1 MAKPNKQK
9 EALEEIMRVCVDH
22 ALFAGEDLSQK
33 ELKELDGDE
42 HFVNYIYQQAKD
54 ALK

>member
-1 MAKPNKQK
+1 MTKQNKQK
-9 EALEEIMRVCVDH
+9 EALEEILRVCGNH

-33 ELKELDGDE
+33 ELGELDGDE